1 MQNPDI
7 HHNFHTPLSQQEA
20 NEIWHLNQLIEQA
33 QQNQQENDVWGYI
46 WGNTQYTP
54 NRFYTINFR
63 SIEAPEPFKW
73 IWKARVTKKT

>member
-33 QQNQQENDVWGYI
+33 QQNQQEKDVWGYI
-46 WGNTQYTP
+46 
-54 NRFYTINFR
+54 
-63 SIEAPEPFKW
+63 
-73 IWKARVTKKT
+73 